1 MSSVVDDA
9 APALTGGGEAPV
21 GRVARNRQ
29 RRTEQFL
36 RAGLRIVTEE
46 GFDAL
51 TMSRLSEE
59 LDTAIGS
66 VYRYFPS
73 KGHLVTAIQA
83 GAVERLTESHDC
95 SVDPVVVAAF
105 DRTGDPL
112 ELVRLVASGRW
123 FCAAAEALPEEVRL
137 MQMVNAR
144 RSSAL
149 DEGGGEV
156 LLPSTLALLGRFA
169 DAVGRAQDRGVISPG
184 EPLARTVA
192 WAAALGGVLAT
203 SDLAHYLPGIADGWQ
218 LARQHNADLCVGWGA
233 DREAVTRIDR
243 AIDEVARS
251 TPLARLD

>member
-1 MSSVVDDA
+1 MGRVVDDA
-9 APALTGGGEAPV
+9 APELTGGGEAPV

-29 RRTEQFL
+29 RRTEEFL

-51 TMSRLSEE
+51 TMGRLSDE

-83 GAVERLTESHDC
+83 GAVERLTESHDR
-95 SVDPVVVAAF
+95 SVDPVVAAVF

-123 FCAAAEALPEEVRL
+123 FCAAAEVLPEEVRL

-149 DEGGGEV
+149 AEGGGEV

-169 DAVGRAQDRGVISPG
+169 DAVERAQDRGVIGPG

-203 SDLAHYLPGIADGWQ
+203 ADLARYLPGVADGWQ
-218 LARQHNADLCVGWGA
+218 LARQHNVDLCIGWGA
-233 DREAVTRIDR
+233 DPEAVTRIDR
-243 AIDEVARS
+243 ATDEVARS
-251 TPLARLD
+251 IPLARLD